1 MDITFTTENIDRKLY
16 EQLILFYIYE
26 HYNYK
31 DHKRI
36 VEQDKWKI
44 EIKRTQD
51 FNTSFYN
58 DSARQEE
65 LDYSL
70 PHGVTGLGKVTCYVQ
85 DINNDMYTMQNMSV
99 ICHELAHMIL
109 MIYYPTKTVQQRYN
123 DYYGRAGDTRKFFSC
138 EVHDRVTEGRTKIFN
153 RKISLRKTFRFIGV
167 DIADITN
174 DRKVI
179 RV

>member
-1 MDITFTTENIDRKLY
+1 MEITFTTQNIDRKLY

-58 DSARQEE
+58 DSVRQDE

-123 DYYGRAGDTRKFFSC
+123 DYYGRAGDTRKFFSS